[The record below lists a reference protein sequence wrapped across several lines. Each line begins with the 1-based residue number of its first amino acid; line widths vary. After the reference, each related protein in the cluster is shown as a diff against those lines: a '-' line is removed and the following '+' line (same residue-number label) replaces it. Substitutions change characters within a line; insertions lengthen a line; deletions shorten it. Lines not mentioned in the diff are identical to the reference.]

1 MFDAL
6 VDDSGR
12 LVGRELDIVEKDV
25 TGFRGDAM
33 VNVFRHAEMEYWW
46 FGRDVY

>member
-1 MFDAL
+1 MFDAV

-12 LVGRELDIVEKDV
+12 LVGRELDIVGEDE

-33 VNVFRHAEMEYWW
+33 VIVFRHAEME
-46 FGRDVY
+46 